1 VRRHPYFFA
10 FLYKICSR
18 SLHVIQCRILKQ
30 TETGTC
36 PVGCPRLVISN
47 YQVITSAWL
56 PTLPLEVS
64 LRCTDEC
71 SDCRHT
77 GHDLSYSYGV
87 LLAHDTVLSPLSGY
101 RRFGG
106 TYCVYE
112 RVVII
117 QMISMNL
124 SAMKISIIFF

>member
-1 VRRHPYFFA
+1 M
-10 FLYKICSR
+10 
-18 SLHVIQCRILKQ
+18 IQCRILKQ
-30 TETGTC
+30 TESRTC
-36 PVGCPRLVISN
+36 RPVGCRRLVIRK

-77 GHDLSYSYGV
+77 GNDLSYSHGV

-106 TYCVYE
+106 TYCVYV
-112 RVVII
+112 RVVVI
-117 QMISMNL
+117 QKISMNL
-124 SAMKISIIFF
+124 YCNENPSYFLSNFHNLIIYVNFLI